1 MVATSVF
8 RKEEDIMQVYV
19 DGQFVPAEEARISV
33 FDHGFLYGDGVFE
46 GIRVYDGTIFRLHQH
61 VQRLYA
67 SAQCL
72 LLTMPLSPAEM
83 SAAIVDTVSRRGLS
97 NQYVRVVVSRG
108 AGDLGLDPRLCR
120 RPSVI
125 IIADTIALYPAHLY
139 TDGLELVTV
148 ATRRTPT
155 WALDPRI
162 KSLNY
167 LNNILAK
174 LEAQQA
180 GMLEAVMLNAEGYV
194 AVCTADNIFFV
205 RQGQLLTPATAA
217 GALQGVTRDSV
228 LDVAHDLGLSTAEGF
243 FTRYDL
249 YTADEC
255 FMTGTGA
262 EVIPVVRIDG
272 RTIGAGHPGPLTAQL
287 RHGFETLC
295 HRDGVHVSLHTTC
308 GALAWSDPH
317 SSEERR

>member
-1 MVATSVF
+1 
-8 RKEEDIMQVYV
+8 MQVYV
-19 DGQFVPAEEARISV
+19 DGHFVLAEEARISV

-46 GIRVYDGTIFRLHQH
+46 GIRVYDGNIFRLQQH
-61 VQRLYA
+61 IQRLYN
-67 SAQCL
+67 SAQCI
-72 LLTMPLSPAEM
+72 LLTIPLSPEDM
-83 SAAIVDTVSRRGLS
+83 QAAIVETVSRRGLP

-120 RPSVI
+120 RPSVV
-125 IIADTIALYPAHLY
+125 IIADTITLYPAHLY
-139 TDGLELVTV
+139 TRGLELVTV

-180 GMLEAVMLNAEGYV
+180 GALEAVMLNGEGYV
-194 AVCTADNIFFV
+194 AECTADNIFFV
-205 RQGQLLTPATAA
+205 RQGQLCTPSTAA

-228 LDVAHDLGLSTAEGF
+228 LEVAQELGLSTAEGF

-255 FMTGTGA
+255 FITGTGA
-262 EVIPVVRIDG
+262 EIVPVVRIDG
-272 RTIGAGHPGPLTAQL
+272 RTIGVAPCTYNQAVRRSRPA
-287 RHGFETLC
+287 
-295 HRDGVHVSLHTTC
+295 TTC
-308 GALAWSDPH
+308 RHAGVRVSPHATCTALA
-317 SSEERR
+317 

>member
-1 MVATSVF
+1 MPSVGRRGQRDPDVF
-8 RKEEDIMQVYV
+8 SQEEGIIQVYV
-19 DGQFVPAEEARISV
+19 DGHFVPAEEAHISV

-46 GIRVYDGTIFRLHQH
+46 GIRVYDGNIFRLQQH
-61 VQRLYA
+61 IQRLYN
-67 SAQCL
+67 SAQCI
-72 LLTMPLSPAEM
+72 LLTIPLSPEEM
-83 SAAIVDTVSRRGLS
+83 GAAIVETVSRRGLP

-120 RPSVI
+120 RPSVV
-125 IIADTIALYPAHLY
+125 IIADTITLYPAHLY
-139 TDGLELVTV
+139 TRGLELVTV

-180 GMLEAVMLNAEGYV
+180 GALEAVMLNGEGYV
-194 AVCTADNIFFV
+194 AECTADNIFFV
-205 RQGQLLTPATAA
+205 RQGQLCTPSTAA

-228 LDVAHDLGLSTAEGF
+228 LEVAQTLGLPTAEGF

-262 EVIPVVRIDG
+262 EIVPVVRIDG
-272 RTIGAGHPGPLTAQL
+272 RTVGTGQPGPLTAQL
-287 RHGFETLC
+287 RQGFETLC
-295 HRDGVHVSLHTTC
+295 RHAGVHVSPHVTC
-308 GALAWSDPH
+308 GVAMA
-317 SSEERR
+317 

>member
-1 MVATSVF
+1 
-8 RKEEDIMQVYV
+8 MQVYV
-19 DGQFVPAEEARISV
+19 NGHFVPVAEARISV

-46 GIRVYDGTIFRLHQH
+46 GIRVYDGNIFRLQQH
-61 VQRLYA
+61 IQRLYN
-67 SAQCL
+67 SAQCI
-72 LLTMPLSPAEM
+72 LLTIPLSQEDM
-83 SAAIVDTVSRRGLS
+83 HTVIVETVSRRGLP

-108 AGDLGLDPRLCR
+108 VGDLGLNPRLCPH
-120 RPSVI
+120 PSVV
-125 IIADTIALYPAHLY
+125 IIADTITLYPAHLY
-139 TDGLELVTV
+139 TQGLELVTV
-148 ATRRTPT
+148 ATRRTPN

-180 GMLEAVMLNAEGYV
+180 GALEAVMLNGEGYV
-194 AVCTADNIFFV
+194 AECTADNIFFA
-205 RQGQLLTPATAA
+205 RQGQLYTPSTAA

-228 LDVAHDLGLSTAEGF
+228 LEVAQDLGLNTAEGF

-262 EVIPVVRIDG
+262 EIVPVVRIDG
-272 RTIGAGHPGPLTAQL
+272 RTIGTGHPGPLTQQL
-287 RHGFETLC
+287 RQGFEELC
-295 HRDGVHVSLHTTC
+295 RHSGVRVALHTTC
-308 GALAWSDPH
+308 AALP
-317 SSEERR
+317 

>member
-1 MVATSVF
+1 
-8 RKEEDIMQVYV
+8 MQVYV
-19 DGQFVPAEEARISV
+19 DGHFVPAEEARISV

-46 GIRVYDGTIFRLHQH
+46 GIRVYEGNIFRLQQH
-61 VQRLYA
+61 VQRLYY

-72 LLTMPLSPAEM
+72 LLSMPLRPEEM
-83 SAAIVDTVSRRGLS
+83 RATIVETVCRRGLP

-120 RPSVI
+120 HPSVV
-125 IIADTIALYPAHLY
+125 IIADTITLYPAQVY

-180 GMLEAVMLNAEGYV
+180 GRLEAVMLNAEGYV
-194 AVCTADNIFFV
+194 AECTADNIFFV
-205 RQGQLLTPATAA
+205 RQGQILTPATAA
-217 GALQGVTRDSV
+217 GALAGVTRDSV
-228 LDVAHDLGLSTAEGF
+228 LDVAHDLGLSTTEGF

-262 EVIPVVRIDG
+262 EIIPVIRLDG
-272 RTIGAGHPGPLTAQL
+272 RTIGTGRPGPLTAQL
-287 RHGFETLC
+287 RQGFAALC
-295 HRDGVHVSLHTTC
+295 RRDGVRVSPYTTD
-308 GALAWSDPH
+308 AAPV
-317 SSEERR
+317 

>member
-1 MVATSVF
+1 
-8 RKEEDIMQVYV
+8 MQVYV
-19 DGQFVPAEEARISV
+19 DGHFVPAEEARISV

-46 GIRVYDGTIFRLHQH
+46 GIRVYAGTIFRLQQH
-61 VQRLYA
+61 VQRLYD
-67 SAQCL
+67 SALCI
-72 LLTMPLSPAEM
+72 LLTIPLSREEM
-83 SAAIVDTVSRRGLS
+83 STAITEAVGRRGLPD
-97 NQYVRVVVSRG
+97 QYVRVVVSRG

-120 RPSVI
+120 RPSVV

-139 TDGLELVTV
+139 TTGLELVTV

-194 AVCTADNIFFV
+194 AECTADNIFFI
-205 RQGQLLTPATAA
+205 RHGQLFTPATAA

-228 LDVAHDLGLSTAEGF
+228 LDAARDLGLSTTEGF

-249 YTADEC
+249 YTAEEC

-262 EVIPVVRIDG
+262 EIIPVVRIDG
-272 RTIGAGHPGPLTAQL
+272 RTIGTGCPGSLTAQL
-287 RHGFETLC
+287 RQGFEALC
-295 HRDGVHVSLHTTC
+295 RHDGVRISPHPTCVTT
-308 GALAWSDPH
+308 A
-317 SSEERR
+317 

>member
-1 MVATSVF
+1 
-8 RKEEDIMQVYV
+8 MQVYV
-19 DGQFVPAEEARISV
+19 DGHFVPAEEARISV

-46 GIRVYDGTIFRLHQH
+46 GIRVYDGNIFRLQQH
-61 VQRLYA
+61 IQRLYN
-67 SAQCL
+67 SAQCI
-72 LLTMPLSPAEM
+72 LLTIPLSPEDM
-83 SAAIVDTVSRRGLS
+83 QAAIVETVSRRELP

-108 AGDLGLDPRLCR
+108 AGDLGLNPHLCR
-120 RPSVI
+120 RPSVV

-139 TDGLELVTV
+139 TQGLELVTV

-180 GMLEAVMLNAEGYV
+180 GALEAVMLNGEGYV
-194 AVCTADNIFFV
+194 AECTADNIFFV
-205 RQGQLLTPATAA
+205 RQGQLYTPSTAA

-228 LDVAHDLGLSTAEGF
+228 LEVAQELGLSTAEGF

-255 FMTGTGA
+255 FITGTGA
-262 EVIPVVRIDG
+262 EIVPVVRIDG
-272 RTIGAGHPGPLTAQL
+272 RTIGTGHPGPLTAQL
-287 RHGFETLC
+287 RQGFEQLC
-295 HRDGVHVSLHTTC
+295 RHSGVRVSPHATC
-308 GALAWSDPH
+308 AALA
-317 SSEERR
+317 

>member
-1 MVATSVF
+1 
-8 RKEEDIMQVYV
+8 MQVYV
-19 DGQFVPAEEARISV
+19 DGHFVPAEEAHISV

-46 GIRVYDGTIFRLHQH
+46 GIRVYDGNIFRLQQH
-61 VQRLYA
+61 IQRLYN
-67 SAQCL
+67 SAQCI
-72 LLTMPLSPAEM
+72 LLTIPLSPEEM
-83 SAAIVDTVSRRGLS
+83 GAAIVETVSRRGLP

-120 RPSVI
+120 RPSVV
-125 IIADTIALYPAHLY
+125 IIADTITMYPAHLY
-139 TDGLELVTV
+139 TRGLELTV
-148 ATRRTPT
+148 ATPRTPT

-180 GMLEAVMLNAEGYV
+180 GALEAVMLNGEGYV
-194 AVCTADNIFFV
+194 AECTADNIFFV
-205 RQGQLLTPATAA
+205 RQGQLCTPSTAA

-228 LDVAHDLGLSTAEGF
+228 LEVAQSLGLPTAEGF

-262 EVIPVVRIDG
+262 EIVPVVRIDG
-272 RTIGAGHPGPLTAQL
+272 RTIGTGQPGPLTAQL
-287 RHGFETLC
+287 RQGFETLC
-295 HRDGVHVSLHTTC
+295 RHAGVRVSPHATC
-308 GALAWSDPH
+308 GVAIA
-317 SSEERR
+317 

>member
-1 MVATSVF
+1 
-8 RKEEDIMQVYV
+8 MQVYV
-19 DGQFVPAEEARISV
+19 NGHFVPVAEARISV

-46 GIRVYDGTIFRLHQH
+46 GIRVYDGNIFRLQQH
-61 VQRLYA
+61 IQRLYN
-67 SAQCL
+67 SAQCI
-72 LLTMPLSPAEM
+72 LLTIPLSQEDM
-83 SAAIVDTVSRRGLS
+83 HTVIVETVSRRGLP

-108 AGDLGLDPRLCR
+108 VGDLGLNPRLCPH
-120 RPSVI
+120 PSVV
-125 IIADTIALYPAHLY
+125 IIADTITLYPAHLY
-139 TDGLELVTV
+139 TQGLELVTV
-148 ATRRTPT
+148 ATRRTPN

-180 GMLEAVMLNAEGYV
+180 GALEAVMLNGEGYV
-194 AVCTADNIFFV
+194 AECTADNIFFV
-205 RQGQLLTPATAA
+205 RQGQLYTPSTAA

-228 LDVAHDLGLSTAEGF
+228 LEVAQELGLNTTEGF

-262 EVIPVVRIDG
+262 EIVPVVRIDG
-272 RTIGAGHPGPLTAQL
+272 RTIGTGHPGPLTAQL
-287 RHGFETLC
+287 RQGFEELC
-295 HRDGVHVSLHTTC
+295 RQAGVRVSPHATC
-308 GALAWSDPH
+308 TALA
-317 SSEERR
+317 

>member
-1 MVATSVF
+1 
-8 RKEEDIMQVYV
+8 MQVYV
-19 DGQFVPAEEARISV
+19 DGNFVPAEEARVSV

-46 GIRVYDGTIFRLHQH
+46 GIRVYEGTIFRLQQH
-61 VQRLYA
+61 VQRLYD

-72 LLTMPLSPAEM
+72 LLSIPLSREEM
-83 SAAIVDTVSRRGLS
+83 RAAIVDTVGRRGLP

-120 RPSVI
+120 HPSVI
-125 IIADTIALYPAHLY
+125 IIADTITLYPAQVY

-180 GMLEAVMLNAEGYV
+180 GRLEAVMLNAEGYV
-194 AVCTADNIFFV
+194 AECTADNIFFI

-228 LDVAHDLGLSTAEGF
+228 LEVAHTLGLGTTEGF

-262 EVIPVVRIDG
+262 EIMPVVRIDG
-272 RTIGAGHPGPLTAQL
+272 RTIGTGHPGPLTAQL
-287 RHGFETLC
+287 RQGFATLC
-295 HRDGVHVSLHTTC
+295 RHDGVRVSLHAPSAATV
-308 GALAWSDPH
+308 
-317 SSEERR
+317 

>member
-1 MVATSVF
+1 
-8 RKEEDIMQVYV
+8 MQVYV
-19 DGQFVPAEEARISV
+19 DGHFVPAEEARVSV

-61 VQRLYA
+61 VQRLCD

-72 LLTMPLSPAEM
+72 LLTMPLSPEEM
-83 SAAIVDTVSRRGLS
+83 RAVIVETVHRRGLP

-120 RPSVI
+120 RPSVVV
-125 IIADTIALYPAHLY
+125 IADTIALYPAQLY

-194 AVCTADNIFFV
+194 AECTADNIFFV

-228 LDVAHDLGLSTAEGF
+228 LDVAHDLGLSTTEGF

-262 EVIPVVRIDG
+262 EIVPVVRIDG
-272 RTIGAGHPGPLTAQL
+272 RTIGTGRPGPLTAQL
-287 RHGFETLC
+287 RQGFEALC
-295 HRDGVHVSLHTTC
+295 RQDGVRVSLHATSAAT
-308 GALAWSDPH
+308 A
-317 SSEERR
+317 

>member
-1 MVATSVF
+1 M
-8 RKEEDIMQVYV
+8 DVYV
-19 DGQFVPAEEARISV
+19 DGHFVPAAEARISV

-46 GIRVYDGTIFRLHQH
+46 GIRVYEGTIFRLPQH
-61 VQRLYA
+61 VQRLYH

-72 LLTMPLSPAEM
+72 LLTIPLSPEEM
-83 SAAIVDTVSRRGLS
+83 CTAIAATVSRRGLP
-97 NQYVRVVVSRG
+97 NQYVRAVVSRG

-120 RPSVI
+120 HPSVV
-125 IIADTIALYPAHLY
+125 IIADTITLYPAQVY

-155 WALDPRI
+155 WALDPHI

-180 GMLEAVMLNAEGYV
+180 GRLEAVMLNAEGYV
-194 AVCTADNIFFV
+194 AECTADNIFFV

-217 GALQGVTRDSV
+217 GALQGITRDSV
-228 LDVAHDLGLSTAEGF
+228 LDVAHELGQRTAEGF

-262 EVIPVVRIDG
+262 EIIPVVRIDG
-272 RTIGAGHPGPLTAQL
+272 RTIGTGRPGPLTAQL
-287 RHGFETLC
+287 RQGFEALC
-295 HRDGVHVSLHTTC
+295 RHDGVQVSLHATSVAT
-308 GALAWSDPH
+308 P
-317 SSEERR
+317 

>member
-1 MVATSVF
+1 
-8 RKEEDIMQVYV
+8 MQVYV
-19 DGQFVPAEEARISV
+19 DGHFVPAEEARVSV

-46 GIRVYDGTIFRLHQH
+46 GIRVYEGNIFRLPQH
-61 VQRLYA
+61 VQRLYY

-83 SAAIVDTVSRRGLS
+83 SAAIVDTVSRRGLF

-120 RPSVI
+120 HPSVV
-125 IIADTIALYPAHLY
+125 IIADTITLYPAHLY
-139 TDGLELVTV
+139 TNGLELVTV

-194 AVCTADNIFFV
+194 AECTADNIFFV

-228 LDVAHDLGLSTAEGF
+228 LDVAHDLGLSTTEGF

-262 EVIPVVRIDG
+262 EIIPVVRIDG
-272 RTIGAGHPGPLTAQL
+272 RIIGTGRPGPLTAQL
-287 RHGFETLC
+287 RQGFEALC
-295 HRDGVHVSLHTTC
+295 RHDGVRVSLHATS
-308 GALAWSDPH
+308 GATA
-317 SSEERR
+317 

>member
-1 MVATSVF
+1 M
-8 RKEEDIMQVYV
+8 DVYV
-19 DGQFVPAEEARISV
+19 DGHFVPAAEARISV

-46 GIRVYDGTIFRLHQH
+46 GIRVYEGTIFRLPQH
-61 VQRLYA
+61 VQRLYH

-72 LLTMPLSPAEM
+72 LLTIPLSPEEM
-83 SAAIVDTVSRRGLS
+83 CTAIAATVSRRGLP
-97 NQYVRVVVSRG
+97 NQYVRAVVSRG

-120 RPSVI
+120 HPSVV
-125 IIADTIALYPAHLY
+125 IIADTITLYPAHVY
-139 TDGLELVTV
+139 TDGLALVTV

-194 AVCTADNIFFV
+194 AECTADNIFFV

-217 GALQGVTRDSV
+217 GALQGITRDSV
-228 LDVAHDLGLSTAEGF
+228 LDVAHELGQSTAEGF

-262 EVIPVVRIDG
+262 EIIPVVRIDG
-272 RTIGAGHPGPLTAQL
+272 RTIGTGRPGPLTAQL
-287 RHGFETLC
+287 RQGFEALC
-295 HRDGVHVSLHTTC
+295 RHDGVQVSLHATSVATT
-308 GALAWSDPH
+308 
-317 SSEERR
+317 